1 MLKQTQSQK
10 QVQKALPQLIQRQN
24 LLAIPT
30 LSVEQLIRQELE
42 VNPFLE
48 DEEIAEETEE
58 KEEETKTDETDSADE
73 PVKEE
78 TEKAEDEFDL
88 DDYMNSETD
97 GFKTEDYEGSPKEVN
112 YENIW
117 RTRTT
122 LHENILSQLNLAGF
136 SEKETFIG
144 EKLVSYIDDDGYMR
158 ENVIDILDDI
168 EKDKIGTE
176 FEDLIF
182 SEKDVCTVLSKI
194 QKFEPIGIAS
204 RNLKECLLI
213 QIDSIKEDEVLKN
226 LCKRILTDYF
236 EELRL
241 KNFEKLLKELSIDID
256 ILNKLFEIIGK
267 LNPKPGN
274 IIDST
279 DNHYIVPDM
288 IIVKD
293 NNDYKIELNDRHLPP
308 LRINSAYVK
317 LISGRRKKVD
327 KNTKEFIRNNFE
339 RAKWFIEALRSR
351 RETMLKVMIS
361 ILKHQRVF
369 FDSMGEH
376 LKPLFEKD
384 VADDISMDI
393 STVSRTVRGKYVQTD
408 FGIYELKYFF
418 SNNVKT
424 EDGEDV
430 SSKELKS
437 KLRDIITGENPLKPF
452 SDDDLTEELSRLGF
466 KIARRTVAK
475 YRESMKIPKA
485 RLRRKL

>member
-1 MLKQTQSQK
+1 M
-10 QVQKALPQLIQRQN
+10 
-24 LLAIPT
+24 
-30 LSVEQLIRQELE
+30 
-42 VNPFLE
+42 
-48 DEEIAEETEE
+48 
-58 KEEETKTDETDSADE
+58 
-73 PVKEE
+73 
-78 TEKAEDEFDL
+78 
-88 DDYMNSETD
+88 
-97 GFKTEDYEGSPKEVN
+97 
-112 YENIW
+112 
-117 RTRTT
+117 
-122 LHENILSQLNLAGF
+122 
-136 SEKETFIG
+136 
-144 EKLVSYIDDDGYMR
+144 
-158 ENVIDILDDI
+158 
-168 EKDKIGTE
+168 
-176 FEDLIF
+176 
-182 SEKDVCTVLSKI
+182 
-194 QKFEPIGIAS
+194 
-204 RNLKECLLI
+204 KECLLI

>member
-48 DEEIAEETEE
+48 DEEITEETEE
-58 KEEETKTDETDSADE
+58 KEEEIKTDETDITDE
-73 PVKEE
+73 TVKEE

-182 SEKDVCTVLSKI
+182 SEKDVCNVLSKI
-194 QKFEPIGIAS
+194 QKFEPVGIAS

-213 QIDSIKEDEVLKN
+213 QIESINEDESLKN
-226 LCKRILTDYF
+226 LCRRILTDYF
-236 EELRL
+236 EE
-241 KNFEKLLKELSIDID
+241 
-256 ILNKLFEIIGK
+256 
-267 LNPKPGN
+267 
-274 IIDST
+274 
-279 DNHYIVPDM
+279 
-288 IIVKD
+288 
-293 NNDYKIELNDRHLPP
+293 
-308 LRINSAYVK
+308 
-317 LISGRRKKVD
+317 
-327 KNTKEFIRNNFE
+327 
-339 RAKWFIEALRSR
+339 
-351 RETMLKVMIS
+351 
-361 ILKHQRVF
+361 
-369 FDSMGEH
+369 
-376 LKPLFEKD
+376 
-384 VADDISMDI
+384 
-393 STVSRTVRGKYVQTD
+393 
-408 FGIYELKYFF
+408 
-418 SNNVKT
+418 
-424 EDGEDV
+424 
-430 SSKELKS
+430 
-437 KLRDIITGENPLKPF
+437 
-452 SDDDLTEELSRLGF
+452 
-466 KIARRTVAK
+466 
-475 YRESMKIPKA
+475 
-485 RLRRKL
+485 